1 MLGSTPS
8 QVPSVAFNDLRRA
21 ASAQAEEL
29 TRAARRV
36 IESGWFVHGSEHGR
50 FETDFASYLGV
61 EHIMGVASG
70 TDALEL
76 AMRAVATSDR
86 RTIVTVANAGAYTTC
101 AALAA
106 GLEVTFADID
116 PVDHLMSIDSLRP
129 LLNERICAVVVTHL
143 YGRLADTVDV
153 RRLCE
158 PLGITVIEDCAQ
170 SAGARSEHGMG
181 GAIGHL
187 STFSFYP
194 TKNLGALGDGGAIAT
209 SDPAL
214 ANRVRQLRQ
223 YGWTRKYS
231 NAIPGG
237 RNSRLDEIQAAFLNE
252 RLPLLDAGNERRRA
266 VIGRYADSATANVR
280 VLPADGPHH
289 AGHLAVVETA
299 DASRLAEHLR
309 SYGVATEVHYPVPDH
324 QQPFIAKGAV
334 LPVTETKVGRIL
346 SLPCF
351 PELTDDEIA
360 RVCEALSHYQSK
372 E

>member
-1 MLGSTPS
+1 MLGSTQP

-21 ASAQAEEL
+21 ASEQAEEL
-29 TRAARRV
+29 AQAALRV
-36 IESGWFVHGSEHGR
+36 IESGWFVHGSQHRR

-61 EHIMGVASG
+61 EHVMGVASG

-86 RTIVTVANAGAYTTC
+86 RTIVTVANAGAYATC

-106 GLEVTFADID
+106 GLDVAFADID
-116 PVDHLMSIDSLRP
+116 PDDHLISIDSLIP
-129 LLNERICAVVVTHL
+129 LLNERICAVVATHL
-143 YGRLADTVDV
+143 YGRLADTVAV

-170 SAGARSEHGMG
+170 SAGARTRQGMA
-181 GAIGHL
+181 GALGHL
-187 STFSFYP
+187 ATFSFYP

-209 SDPAL
+209 SDSAL
-214 ANRVRQLRQ
+214 AERVTQLRQ
-223 YGWTRKYS
+223 YGWTRKY
-231 NAIPGG
+231 NNEIRGG
-237 RNSRLDEIQAAFLNE
+237 RNSRLDELQAAFLNQ
-252 RLPLLDAGNERRRA
+252 RLPLLDEGNERRRA
-266 VIGRYADSATANVR
+266 IIDRYADAAPAGVR

-289 AGHLAVVETA
+289 AGHLAVAETA
-299 DASRLAEHLR
+299 DADRLSGHLR
-309 SYGVATEVHYPVPDH
+309 GSGVTTEVHYPTPDH
-324 QQPFIAKGAV
+324 HQPFITTDV
-334 LPVTETKVGRIL
+334 TLPVTESKIGRVL

-351 PELTDDEIA
+351 PELTDDEIT